1 MLRILDK
8 YVLGQFA
15 RMVGIG
21 VLAFVTIFI
30 TLNMVEK
37 VDDFIDNHVPV
48 TAVFQY
54 YAYQVPYIFTL
65 TLPVAV
71 LIASLFT
78 VGQMARTNELIAMRA
93 SGVRFARIIVPL
105 VVGGLVAS
113 LVSIAVSEFVQ
124 PQASAVVDRIAN
136 AEIKRS
142 SSSQPR
148 IRRDVTY
155 RGKNG
160 LVYSTPEYDTRFHT
174 MKDLVVEQSQEGRL
188 VLRINAEKAVW
199 KDSLWVVSGAWVR
212 WFSREGEI
220 ERETFIANG
229 PFPLLR
235 DNPVDILREQRN
247 PEDMSYRQL
256 RRLVQ
261 TIRQSGGDAS
271 KYRVALAGKI
281 AFPFASLIVV
291 LVGAPLTARLKRGG
305 LAVGVGIGLGL
316 AFLYYGMMKGGQA
329 MGDHALLP
337 PILAAWLSN
346 IVFAVCGAYLIIK
359 AEKY

>member
-1 MLRILDK
+1 LRILDK

-21 VLAFVTIFI
+21 VLAFITIFI

-37 VDDFIDNHVPV
+37 VDDFIDNRVPTITV
-48 TAVFQY
+48 LQY

-78 VGQMARTNELIAMRA
+78 IGQMARTNELVAMRA
-93 SGVRFARIIVPL
+93 SGVRFARTILPL
-105 VVGGLVAS
+105 VAGGLLAS
-113 LVSIAVSEFVQ
+113 LVSIAVGEFVQ
-124 PQASAVVDRIAN
+124 PQASAAVSKIAN
-136 AEIKRS
+136 TEIKRS
-142 SSSQPR
+142 PSSQPR
-148 IRRDVTY
+148 IRTDVTY

-160 LVYSTPEYDTRFHT
+160 LVYSTPEYDTKFHT
-174 MKDLVVEQSQEGRL
+174 MKDLVVEQSQAGRL
-188 VLRINAEKAVW
+188 ILRINAAKAAWQDSVW
-199 KDSLWVVSGAWVR
+199 VLSDAWVR
-212 WFSREGEI
+212 WFSEDGEV
-220 ERETFIANG
+220 ERESFIANG
-229 PFPLLR
+229 PFPALR
-235 DNPVDILREQRN
+235 DNPVDILREQQK
-247 PEDMSYRQL
+247 PEDMSYREL
-256 RRLVQ
+256 RRLVL

-291 LVGAPLTARLKRGG
+291 LVGAPLTAHLKRGG

-316 AFLYYGMMKGGQA
+316 AFLYYGMMRGGQA

-337 PILAAWLSN
+337 PILAAWMSN
-346 IVFAVCGAYLIIK
+346 IVFAACGAYLIIK
-359 AEKY
+359 AERH